1 MEITAAMIREQGVEF
16 AVVLVNRQS
25 TQPATRKATARSVQP
40 LFPGR
45 PVVLCSKDS
54 RGTPSYFGRRDLVQ
68 FLANVFMEQ
77 LPWKKYR
84 SVTA

>member
-1 MEITAAMIREQGVEF
+1 VEITAAVIREQGVEF
-16 AVVLVNRQS
+16 VVVLVTRQA
-25 TQPATRKATARSVQP
+25 TQPGSREATARSVQP

-45 PVVLCSKDS
+45 PMVLCSQDWQ
-54 RGTPSYFGRRDLVQ
+54 GTPTYFGRRDLVQ

-84 SVTA
+84 SVAA

>member
-1 MEITAAMIREQGVEF
+1 MIREQGVDF
-16 AVVLVNRQS
+16 AVVLVTRQA
-25 TQPATRKATARSVQP
+25 TQPGSREATACNVQP

-45 PVVLCSKDS
+45 PVVLCSQDS
-54 RGTPSYFGRRDLVQ
+54 RGTPSYFGRHDLVQ

-84 SVTA
+84 SAAA

>member
-1 MEITAAMIREQGVEF
+1 MELTAAVIREQGVEF

-25 TQPATRKATARSVQP
+25 TQPGTREATARSVQP

-45 PVVLCSKDS
+45 MVLLCSQDS

-68 FLANVFMEQ
+68 FLANMFMEQ

-84 SVTA
+84 SNAA